1 MSVAAANQNSED
13 KMEPYAAPAPSA
25 VGSAERDPV
34 NGPPREVVW
43 AVRLL
48 WLDLAIVVLRFLLPL
63 SGTIKGKPVTVHF
76 PRHLAVLIVAFQA
89 YLIRKISR
97 GENWARLLFLFL
109 TASDLIWFFW
119 ASGRSSFEASV
130 LQSRLDIVSR
140 AMHVMAVYLLFT
152 RSGSTWFKRPAL
164 AQDPPSAPAD

>member
-48 WLDLAIVVLRFLLPL
+48 WLDLAIAVLRFLLPF
-63 SGTIKGKPVTVHF
+63 SGTMNGQPVTVHF
-76 PRHLAVLIVAFQA
+76 PLHIPVLTVAFVA
-89 YLIRKISR
+89 YLIRMISR
-97 GENWARLLFLFL
+97 GENWARLLYLIL
-109 TASDLIWFFW
+109 TAYDLIWFL
-119 ASGRSSFEASV
+119 ALGRSSFEASV

-140 AMHVMAVYLLFT
+140 AMHVMAVYLLFA

-164 AQDPPSAPAD
+164 AQDPPTAPVD